1 VIFERT
7 TTLAAPLAEVF
18 DFFAQPENLA
28 RITPPAVG
36 FRVLR
41 APARPLREGD
51 VLEYRL
57 RAAGL
62 PLRWRSRITLWQPG
76 RAFADLQERG
86 PFAYWLHTHTFSEE
100 GNVVTMHDH
109 VDYRL
114 PFGLLGRL
122 VASALVRRTI
132 AKAFDYRAAALRNR
146 FVTHSR

>member
-1 VIFERT
+1 MIFERT
-7 TTLAAPLAEVF
+7 TTIHATLAEVF
-18 DFFAQPENLA
+18 DFFSQPDNLA

-57 RAAGL
+57 RAAGV

-86 PFAYWLHTHTFSEE
+86 PFAYWLHTHTFREE
-100 GNVVTMHDH
+100 AGGVTMHDH

-114 PFGLLGRL
+114 PFGFLGRL
-122 VASALVRRTI
+122 VAGALVRRTI
-132 AKAFDYRAAALRNR
+132 AKSFDYRAEALRQH